1 MATIEGIATP
11 LCLPNNCQWNEHT
24 GEYRHN
30 TEQRSSLCV
39 VNKALDQLREIKGMS
54 VGDQTK
60 GPP

>member
-30 TEQRSSLCV
+30 TEQRNSLYV
-39 VNKALDQLREIKGMS
+39 VDKALEQLRNIKGMS